1 MKYDVAMS
9 IHNMLS
15 ELNENLRALAKQNK
29 MLIDERCEFE
39 NRVNQYY
46 EELLKIQ
53 EEKAE
58 LARENE
64 HLKMLFDKEADTQII
79 KYKGQLY
86 RVSSITSYIEA
97 GEAETLDLTA
107 VQVSV
112 VQTHG

>member
-15 ELNENLRALAKQNK
+15 ELNENLRALSKQNM
-29 MLIDERCEFE
+29 MLIDERYKFE
-39 NRVNQYY
+39 DRVNQYY

-53 EEKAE
+53 REQAV
-58 LARENE
+58 LIRENE

-86 RVSSITSYIEA
+86 RVSSITTYLEA

-107 VQVSV
+107 VTVNEV
-112 VQTHG
+112 G

>member
-15 ELNENLRALAKQNK
+15 ELNESLRALGKQNT
-29 MLIDERCEFE
+29 MLIDERCVLE
-39 NRVNQYY
+39 NQVNQYY

-53 EEKAE
+53 KEQAV
-58 LARENE
+58 LIRENE
-64 HLKMLFDKEADTQII
+64 HLKMLCDKEADTQII

-86 RVSSITSYIEA
+86 RVSSITTYLEA

-107 VQVSV
+107 VQTSV
-112 VQTHG
+112 VKTNV